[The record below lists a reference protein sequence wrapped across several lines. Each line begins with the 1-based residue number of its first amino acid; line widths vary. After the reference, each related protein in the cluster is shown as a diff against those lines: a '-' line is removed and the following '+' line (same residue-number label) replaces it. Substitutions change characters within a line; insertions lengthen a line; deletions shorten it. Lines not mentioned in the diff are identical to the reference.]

1 MQKRWRIL
9 PFDSEQVE
17 QLEASSKVSPVV
29 AQLLINRGI
38 HNPEE
43 VSAFLDSKL
52 SGLRPPE
59 ALPGVTEAAELIY
72 EAVKSEKKILIYGDY
87 DADGMTASAILYRCL
102 SILQANVTYF
112 APNRMSDGYGL
123 NADQIRRHHS
133 QGVEFIISVDCGIA
147 NAEEIDV
154 AKELG
159 IQVVVTDHHEFAD
172 RLPDADA
179 IIHPRLPNTDY
190 PFGGLCGA
198 AVAFKLAWA
207 LCQIDSDATRV
218 KPAHRDF
225 LMMAVGIAAIGT
237 VADVVPLQDENRII
251 VTHGLRALKQ
261 RPPTGLATLMKITGL
276 SNKREFDA
284 QDIGFNIGPRLNA
297 AGRLG
302 QAPLGVE
309 LLVTDDPGRAQ
320 ELAEYLDNLN
330 NDRKKIERSINLAA
344 AKQIKEKYNIESDP
358 AFVLA
363 GHGWNAGV
371 IGVVSGRLAEK
382 YGRPVI
388 LIALDQ
394 MGVKPGIGSARNGGI
409 GNLHEA
415 LQHCTEHLMKH
426 GGHAAAAGLTIEESQ
441 IDGFRSAFCEYI
453 QESVSDEDRI
463 VEVVIDAEA
472 PLSQLTAQTIVQM
485 QQLGPFGE
493 ANPAPVLCASNVE
506 VVKGTAKR
514 MGGGERHL
522 SVKVAQYG
530 TTLRA
535 VAFGQGDWAEEL
547 DQVPGQID
555 VVFKPVINE
564 FRGQRN
570 VELHLEDWRA
580 VSESA

>member
-207 LCQIDSDATRV
+207 LCQIDSDAT
-218 KPAHRDF
+218 
-225 LMMAVGIAAIGT
+225 
-237 VADVVPLQDENRII
+237 Q
-251 VTHGLRALKQ
+251 
-261 RPPTGLATLMKITGL
+261 
-276 SNKREFDA
+276 
-284 QDIGFNIGPRLNA
+284 
-297 AGRLG
+297 
-302 QAPLGVE
+302 
-309 LLVTDDPGRAQ
+309 
-320 ELAEYLDNLN
+320 
-330 NDRKKIERSINLAA
+330 
-344 AKQIKEKYNIESDP
+344 
-358 AFVLA
+358 
-363 GHGWNAGV
+363 
-371 IGVVSGRLAEK
+371 
-382 YGRPVI
+382 
-388 LIALDQ
+388 
-394 MGVKPGIGSARNGGI
+394 
-409 GNLHEA
+409 
-415 LQHCTEHLMKH
+415 
-426 GGHAAAAGLTIEESQ
+426 
-441 IDGFRSAFCEYI
+441 
-453 QESVSDEDRI
+453 
-463 VEVVIDAEA
+463 
-472 PLSQLTAQTIVQM
+472 
-485 QQLGPFGE
+485 
-493 ANPAPVLCASNVE
+493 
-506 VVKGTAKR
+506 
-514 MGGGERHL
+514 
-522 SVKVAQYG
+522 
-530 TTLRA
+530 
-535 VAFGQGDWAEEL
+535 
-547 DQVPGQID
+547 
-555 VVFKPVINE
+555 
-564 FRGQRN
+564 
-570 VELHLEDWRA
+570 
-580 VSESA
+580 